1 MIPTRRLLF
10 LHPGPQPPD
19 VDPEKNALA
28 HLSAHFEGD
37 LLAVWWE
44 KKPEEAARRGR
55 ELAPALRRFGYHP
68 TLSYRKAPARKIVSD
83 FLFYVRT
90 GLDLV
95 RRNGRYD
102 AIVAYGVFN
111 TAVAAWVLS
120 RLTRTPYIIDV
131 AGNPWRGHAFE
142 RDWLTG
148 VKRRLS
154 RALVPFLVRH
164 AAGLKLLYPSQLDG
178 LEAGE
183 GVPVRVFHN
192 FVPLRRIAGAP
203 PEEPPYV
210 LFIGYPWHLK
220 GVDVLIRAFQRVAD
234 RHPAW
239 RLRILG
245 HCPDRAPW
253 EALRAGHPR
262 IEFLKAM
269 KHDRAMEL
277 LGRCAIFVL
286 PSRTEAMGR
295 VIVEAMAAG
304 KPVIASAVDG
314 IPHYVRDGDTGL
326 LFASESVDEL
336 ADRLDRLMSD
346 PAYAAALAA
355 RGQAFA
361 HSQLSE
367 ARYVEQ
373 FRELVE
379 AVTADVPEPVPM
391 PASHGALL

>member
-1 MIPTRRLLF
+1 MLLYVLTVVQSPRRAYACALGLVALCFALLPWYPSGLSYF
-10 LHPGPQPPD
+10 VFGCVMLQPRRGGPLAGYLL
-19 VDPEKNALA
+19 VLLALNAL
-28 HLSAHFEGD
+28 LM
-37 LLAVWWE
+37 
-44 KKPEEAARRGR
+44 
-55 ELAPALRRFGYHP
+55 GY
-68 TLSYRKAPARKIVSD
+68 A
-83 FLFYVRT
+83 
-90 GLDLV
+90 
-95 RRNGRYD
+95 
-102 AIVAYGVFN
+102 
-111 TAVAAWVLS
+111 
-120 RLTRTPYIIDV
+120 
-131 AGNPWRGHAFE
+131 
-142 RDWLTG
+142 
-148 VKRRLS
+148 
-154 RALVPFLVRH
+154 
-164 AAGLKLLYPSQLDG
+164 
-178 LEAGE
+178 
-183 GVPVRVFHN
+183 
-192 FVPLRRIAGAP
+192 
-203 PEEPPYV
+203 

-234 RHPAW
+234 RHPTW

-277 LGRCAIFVL
+277 LGRCAVFVL

-361 HSQLSE
+361 LSQLSE
-367 ARYVEQ
+367 SRYVEQ

-379 AVTADVPEPVPM
+379 AVTADAPEPVPL